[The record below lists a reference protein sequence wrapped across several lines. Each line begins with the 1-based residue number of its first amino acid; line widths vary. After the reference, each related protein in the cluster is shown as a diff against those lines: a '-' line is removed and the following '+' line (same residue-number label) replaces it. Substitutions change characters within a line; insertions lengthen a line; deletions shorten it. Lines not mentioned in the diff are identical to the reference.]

1 MLRCCCGSKMVFCW
15 NERTVAYLE
24 VLGLSSGYSILILEK
39 AYTRTLAQEADQTSR
54 GSSVHLPGEKQRWA
68 WEIYHHTLRCFSK
81 QTQWKYHRGN
91 LFLKN
96 STEAKSCG
104 WERRYLNKL
113 KYSSVSLK
121 KDDKNS
127 LYYLKKNAILIY
139 GSLHVSPILF
149 QKKYIYIYIYIY
161 ILIHQNNS
169 K

>member
-1 MLRCCCGSKMVFCW
+1 LRCCCGSKMVFCW

-24 VLGLSSGYSILILEK
+24 VLGLSSVYSILILEK

-68 WEIYHHTLRCFSK
+68 WE
-81 QTQWKYHRGN
+81 KYHRGN

-121 KDDKNS
+121 KEDKNS

-139 GSLHVSPILF
+139 GSLPVSPIFF
-149 QKKYIYIYIYIY
+149 QKKNKYIYIYT
-161 ILIHQNNS
+161 LIHQNNS